1 MRKKTKSILLIIII
15 ILVLMIGA
23 IVLNLYNKGFKLY
36 IYTTENYIVEQIE
49 GIIGIDDGKNYKGKV
64 EELSIKEIN
73 GSYLGFFCI
82 KDSGENQYAIA
93 KYKECFNLGS
103 HKVLNLDKIIK
114 GSNSV
119 AMLELSEENNNEFV
133 ILISSDA
140 DKYEGL
146 NIVSLNNNEEV
157 LENIELTTEG
167 MESFGGELLK
177 DNVYLLTYKADEY
190 KEIGIELVKKS
201 E

>member
-1 MRKKTKSILLIIII
+1 
-15 ILVLMIGA
+15 
-23 IVLNLYNKGFKLY
+23 
-36 IYTTENYIVEQIE
+36 
-49 GIIGIDDGKNYKGKV
+49 
-64 EELSIKEIN
+64 
-73 GSYLGFFCI
+73 
-82 KDSGENQYAIA
+82 
-93 KYKECFNLGS
+93 
-103 HKVLNLDKIIK
+103 
-114 GSNSV
+114 
-119 AMLELSEENNNEFV
+119 MLELSEENNNEFV

-177 DNVYLLTYKADEY
+177 DNVYLLTYKVDEY

>member
-1 MRKKTKSILLIIII
+1 MRKKTKSILLVIII
-15 ILVLMIGA
+15 ILILIIGA
-23 IVLNLYNKGFKLY
+23 IVLNLYNKGFKFY
-36 IYTTENYIVEQIE
+36 TYTTENYIVEQIE

-114 GSNSV
+114 GNNSV
-119 AMLELSEENNNEFV
+119 AMLELSEE
-133 ILISSDA
+133 
-140 DKYEGL
+140 
-146 NIVSLNNNEEV
+146 NNNEEV

-177 DNVYLLTYKADEY
+177 DNVYLITYKVDEY

>member
-1 MRKKTKSILLIIII
+1 MLKIKKPIFVSNCFIEYICLDNTKLWH
-15 ILVLMIGA
+15 
-23 IVLNLYNKGFKLY
+23 
-36 IYTTENYIVEQIE
+36 
-49 GIIGIDDGKNYKGKV
+49 D
-64 EELSIKEIN
+64 
-73 GSYLGFFCI
+73 
-82 KDSGENQYAIA
+82 
-93 KYKECFNLGS
+93 
-103 HKVLNLDKIIK
+103 
-114 GSNSV
+114 
-119 AMLELSEENNNEFV
+119 EFV